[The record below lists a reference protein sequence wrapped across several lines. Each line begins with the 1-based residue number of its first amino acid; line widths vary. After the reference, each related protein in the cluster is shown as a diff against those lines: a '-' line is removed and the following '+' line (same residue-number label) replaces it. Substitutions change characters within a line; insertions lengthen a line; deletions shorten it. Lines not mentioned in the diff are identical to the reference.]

1 MLLLPVLSPPSIWNL
16 PPPSPHMLGPLVS
29 LLPPTLVVSL
39 LLPTP
44 LASHLIML
52 PPSLLYHMCLLKCNK
67 PIQGLQVQLVPK
79 PSIGTIQA
87 HHLGERQSGQRA
99 TRMCSLLH
107 QVCQYSCLFAELT
120 NYCYSV
126 DPTWP
131 PSPKPAFLSIIKSNT
146 SVSELLTLLSL
157 SPPPPTRTR
166 QWSPPLLKP
175 HVPHASSP
183 LLRSSGTYCSTWVGW
198 LQPRH
203 LALWWRSFCF
213 RYSVRALGLWQYGW
227 YVVMRAWEISQAYEV
242 FRGGSAGS
250 VQ

>member
-1 MLLLPVLSPPSIWNL
+1 MLLLPVLSPPPIWNL
-16 PPPSPHMLGPLVS
+16 PPPSPHMLGPLMS

-146 SVSELLTLLSL
+146 SVSELLTLPSL

-183 LLRSSGTYCSTWVGW
+183 LQHGQSKTSDT
-198 LQPRH
+198 H
-203 LALWWRSFCF
+203 
-213 RYSVRALGLWQYGW
+213 
-227 YVVMRAWEISQAYEV
+227 
-242 FRGGSAGS
+242 
-250 VQ
+250 